1 MKETITKLKIVEE
14 LHKSIGLSKNE
25 CSTFLEE
32 FINKLQITL
41 KENKDLK
48 IANFGSF
55 IIKHKSARIGRNPRT
70 KEEVM
75 ISARKVL
82 KFVPSKL
89 LINKIN
95 KK

>member
-1 MKETITKLKIVEE
+1 MKETITKIKIVEE

-25 CSTFLEE
+25 CSLFLEE
-32 FINKLQITL
+32 VITKFQNTL
-41 KENKDLK
+41 EENKNIK

-55 IIKHKSARIGRNPRT
+55 IVRQKNARIGRNPKT

-75 ISARKVL
+75 ITARKVL
-82 KFVPSKL
+82 KFRPSKL

>member
-14 LHKSIGLSKNE
+14 LHVFIGLSKND
-25 CSTFLEE
+25 CSIFLEE
-32 FINKLQITL
+32 VINKFHSTL
-41 KENKDLK
+41 KENKDIK

-55 IIKHKSARIGRNPRT
+55 TVKNKNARIGRNPKT
-70 KEEVM
+70 KEEVT

-82 KFVPSKL
+82 KFIPSKL